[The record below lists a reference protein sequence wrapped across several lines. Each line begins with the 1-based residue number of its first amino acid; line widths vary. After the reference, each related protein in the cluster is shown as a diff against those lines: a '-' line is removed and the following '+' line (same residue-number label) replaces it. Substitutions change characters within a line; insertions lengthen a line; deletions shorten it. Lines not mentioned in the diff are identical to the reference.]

1 MLQDIRNWIY
11 KFMLW
16 IAFQEKNK
24 ILQEIQDR
32 EGQLNREKEA
42 KEALANKIKV
52 STPWG
57 AGRVYRIERVSSIG
71 RKRPKEALANKIKVS

>member
-1 MLQDIRNWIY
+1 
-11 KFMLW
+11 MLW

-52 STPWG
+52 STPWEEG
-57 AGRVYRIERVSSIG
+57 GG
-71 RKRPKEALANKIKVS
+71 WLQD